1 MIQYN
6 NFLMKREQSR
16 AGSRFAECE
25 KSRLK
30 AKILITLALLL
41 TAVTGA
47 WADEPNVYNSGTVDL
62 RTLKMGDILMSG
74 VTLVNEIESWDML
87 RLEQNRYAQDGITQT
102 APQDVYTPTI
112 GENGQIEYGNHTYTP
127 VTEGGEAGGAWV
139 VLSIADA
146 SYSGH
151 NYKNVCVGGIEAPLT
166 VTWDAT
172 TKTGTFTQPAGD
184 VELTPIYSAAT
195 IYDADGETEKQAYET
210 LKEAIAA
217 VQDGDIIKLD
227 WDVTLTEQLETPAIA
242 GGAEFT
248 LDLNGYIIDGNSG
261 IYLNNVGDRLL
272 FTDSSEGQ
280 TGGYIAGDLLGQT
293 GSVFAFD
300 AGRYKFGSNTAEALN
315 DYCATPDSPW
325 EMIDGKEFVDIDGAP
340 DADGFT
346 LRVDYKTFELAI
358 PAGKFATFCD
368 NHNVALAPGTDA
380 SVGLYTISSIDAER
394 TTATATAISSAVVPG
409 TMPMLVYNGSDA
421 DQKVKLKVS
430 PDDAT
435 GAQTWAEAFQGTA
448 IEHEFTATDMQ
459 DNDYYALSGGQYFV
473 PVLSA
478 GTIAAHKCWLQFPK
492 QQTPASRS
500 LTIVFEGNGTTGIA
514 DNKRESITN
523 NRYYDL
529 NGRQL
534 NAAPTQK
541 GVYILNGKKVV
552 VK

>member
-1 MIQYN
+1 MN
-6 NFLMKREQSR
+6 NMRN
-16 AGSRFAECE
+16 
-25 KSRLK
+25 
-30 AKILITLALLL
+30 KILSLLVLLL
-41 TAVTGA
+41 TAATGA
-47 WADEPNVYNSGTVDL
+47 WAQEQSETIVTTAQIVEGTHFTIDNNGSYADTDGMNATSGITVTAKNGETITKVVISCTYHPIDVNDGNTSVSSGT
-62 RTLKMGDILMSG
+62 K
-74 VTLVNEIESWDML
+74 EIT
-87 RLEQNRYAQDGITQT
+87 N
-102 APQDVYTPTI
+102 
-112 GENGQIEYGNHTYTP
+112 
-127 VTEGGEAGGAWV
+127 GGAT
-139 VLSIADA
+139 I
-146 SYSGH
+146 
-151 NYKNVCVGGIEAPLT
+151 T
-166 VTWDAT
+166 VTGVNAS
-172 TKTGTFTQPAGD
+172 TFTFTCAVSGTQFGQFVVYYTEASASTETIDVNPVAGQQNQWEFNMPASD
-184 VELTPIYSAAT
+184 VELTPIYAAAT
-195 IYDADGETEKQAYET
+195 IYEADGETEKQAYET
-210 LKEAIAA
+210 LKEAFAA

-242 GGAEFT
+242 GDHAFT

-261 IYLNNVGDRLL
+261 IYLNNAGDRLL
-272 FTDSSEGQ
+272 FTDSSDGQ
-280 TGGYIAGDLLGQT
+280 TGGYMAGDLLGET

-300 AGRYKFGSNTAEALN
+300 AGRYKFGENTAESLN

-325 EMIDGKEFVDIDGAP
+325 EMIDGKEFVDID

-368 NHNVALAPGTDA
+368 NHNVALADGTDA
-380 SVGLYTISSIDAER
+380 SVGLYTISSIDDER

-421 DQKVKLKVS
+421 DQTVKLKVS
-430 PDDAT
+430 PDAAT
-435 GAQTWAEAFQGTA
+435 GAQTWAGAFQGTA

-459 DNDYYALSGGQYFV
+459 ANDYYALSGGQYFV

-492 QQTPASRS
+492 QQTQGSRS

-514 DNKRESITN
+514 DNKRESTTN

-552 VK
+552 VR